1 MCYSAQIRADY
12 KQFFRL
18 FGGVLSLRVFAELY
32 YERQGDPKVKI
43 PKAMDAAFEAPQD
56 DEEREIK
63 GLIDTFNT
71 DQALKLEQD
80 IFAQRKR
87 LADAE
92 RKLLVKTTKKATND
106 ARIAT
111 AKVEWGLGK
120 LADLQRTQPASRDA
134 RIFPG
139 VYAPVMIWENGQRV
153 VKPMRY
159 HCRPAGKPENFDVH
173 YPGTYNARRDNL
185 EGFWRHQF
193 GVTHGVLVINAF
205 YEHVE
210 RDGKDTILEFTPRP
224 AQDMWLAC
232 LWSRWTAP
240 GRPDLLSF
248 AVIMDEPP
256 DEIRAAGH
264 DRCPI
269 PLKPENIDAWLRPD
283 LGKPNAQYA
292 ILDDRARPYYEHR
305 LAA

>member
-12 KQFFRL
+12 KHFFRL
-18 FGGVLSLRVFAELY
+18 FGGVLTLRAFAELY
-32 YERQGDPKVKI
+32 YERQGNPKVKI
-43 PKAMDAAFEAPQD
+43 PKAMDAAFETPQN

-63 GLIDTFNT
+63 GLIDAFNA
-71 DQALKLEQD
+71 DQATKLGQD

-87 LADAE
+87 VADAE
-92 RKLLVKTTKKATND
+92 RRLLVKTTKKATND
-106 ARIAT
+106 VRIAT

-120 LADLQRTQPASRDA
+120 LADLNRSQPEPRDA

-139 VYAPVMIWENGQRV
+139 MYAPVMIWENGQRV

-159 HCRPAGKPENFDVH
+159 HCRPAGKPENFDVL

-193 GVTHGVLVINAF
+193 GVTHGVLVINSF
-205 YEHVE
+205 YEHVDF
-210 RDGKDTILEFTPRP
+210 DGKDTILEFMPQP
-224 AQDMWLAC
+224 VQDMWLAC
-232 LWSRWTAP
+232 LWSRWKAP
-240 GRPDLLSF
+240 GQPDLLSF

-269 PLKPENIDAWLRPD
+269 PLKPENVDAWLRPD
-283 LGKPNAQYA
+283 LGDLDAQYA
-292 ILDDRARPYYEHR
+292 ILDERARPYYEHR